1 MAESPTRREV
11 MTSAVAIA
19 ATALMPGIEPAR
31 PGFLAIN
38 EKVNQAVMQFRQAR
52 IASRVARP
60 RILDEM
66 RNTGISGF
74 FAAAEIRTRV
84 RARQAAQEAVEE
96 LCRTIATNERE
107 IALQEEAVAIY
118 ENELRGPM
126 NLRNRFALIDG
137 MVASATD

>member
-1 MAESPTRREV
+1 MAESQTRREM

-31 PGFLAIN
+31 PGFLAITEN
-38 EKVNQAVMQFRQAR
+38 VNRAVMQFRQAR

-74 FAAAEIRTRV
+74 FPAAEIRTRG
-84 RARQAAQEAVEE
+84 ACAQSRTRGSKN
-96 LCRTIATNERE
+96 RTIATNERE
-107 IALQEEAVAIY
+107 IALQEESVASY
-118 ENELRGPM
+118 ENELRGPTS
-126 NLRNRFALIDG
+126 LRNRFALIHG